1 MDQNEFN
8 SEETQVQTEQETS
21 SQPNQNN
28 DGYKPYG
35 QPDQNNCGQQP
46 YGQPN
51 QNNCGQQ
58 PYGQPNQ
65 NNYGQQP
72 YGQSDQNN
80 YGQQPYGQPN
90 QNNYG
95 QQPYGQPNQNN
106 YGQQP
111 YGQPNQNYYGQ
122 PAYQPVEMPPK
133 GMATA
138 ALILGIFS
146 MALFCAGFVAIILGV
161 LAIIFG
167 AISMKKLKTWNETHP
182 NRRVERTTAIAG
194 LITGIVGTVIA
205 LVITGLLIFGY
216 SNIFRIM
223 SDQMKNGKSYEDQLP
238 EEFYDEFYGQ
248 FPELNNY

>member
-35 QPDQNNCGQQP
+35 QPDQNNC
-46 YGQPN
+46 
-51 QNNCGQQ
+51 
-58 PYGQPNQ
+58 
-65 NNYGQQP
+65 
-72 YGQSDQNN
+72 
-80 YGQQPYGQPN
+80 
-90 QNNYG
+90 
-95 QQPYGQPNQNN
+95 
-106 YGQQP
+106 GQQP

-182 NRRVERTTAIAG
+182 NRRAERTTAIAG
-194 LITGIVGTVIA
+194 LLTGIVGTVIA

>member
-8 SEETQVQTEQETS
+8 SEETQVRLSRRHPASRTRTMMVISLTASQTRITAGS
-21 SQPNQNN
+21 SLTASPIRTTMVSSHTASRTRITMVSSLTAS
-28 DGYKPYG
+28 PIRTTTV
-35 QPDQNNCGQQP
+35 
-46 YGQPN
+46 
-51 QNNCGQQ
+51 
-58 PYGQPNQ
+58 
-65 NNYGQQP
+65 
-72 YGQSDQNN
+72 SSLTASRIRITA
-80 YGQQPYGQPN
+80 
-90 QNNYG
+90 
-95 QQPYGQPNQNN
+95 
-106 YGQQP
+106 QQP

-146 MALFCAGFVAIILGV
+146 MALFCTGFVAIILGV

>member
-35 QPDQNNCGQQP
+35 QPNQNNCGQQP

-51 QNNCGQQ
+51 QNNNGQQ

-72 YGQSDQNN
+72 YSQPDQNN
-80 YGQQPYGQPN
+80 C
-90 QNNYG
+90 
-95 QQPYGQPNQNN
+95 
-106 YGQQP
+106 GQQP

-146 MALFCAGFVAIILGV
+146 MALFCTGFVAIILGV

>member
-8 SEETQVQTEQETS
+8 SEETQAQTEQETS

-72 YGQSDQNN
+72 YGQSDQYN

-95 QQPYGQPNQNN
+95 QQPYGQPNQN
-106 YGQQP
+106 Y

-146 MALFCAGFVAIILGV
+146 MALFCTGFVAIILGV